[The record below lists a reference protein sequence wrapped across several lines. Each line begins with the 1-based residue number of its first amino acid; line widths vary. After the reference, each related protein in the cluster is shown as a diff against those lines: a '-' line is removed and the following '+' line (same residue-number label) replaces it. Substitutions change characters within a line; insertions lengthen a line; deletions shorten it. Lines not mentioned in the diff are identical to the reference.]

1 MTAPTGVTLPPAWPA
16 GRALAVSVSVMLE
29 QYADDSAPGIGPMGN
44 PLKAGVLDLQARSWA
59 EYGPKTGIWRL
70 LDVLAEHDVTAVVYA
85 SGLLAERYPD
95 VMRAIVAAG
104 HAIAAHGWT
113 QDVIPAYQ
121 TPADEARDVQRCIA
135 AIAASAGVRP
145 RGWISPRCTPSA
157 STAGLLRAAGFDWH
171 ADYFGDDL
179 PYAIAL
185 PDGELSAVPFT
196 MEVNDLPHAIRYG
209 NDPQAFV
216 ATLEHLVAGYAAPS
230 RPACMDI
237 TVHAHVYGRPAGS
250 IAFGEALALVRKH
263 ERSAFLTNHQSL
275 ADAFFPGRTPKG
287 SSAPGA

>member
-1 MTAPTGVTLPPAWPA
+1 MTTANATVSLPQGWPE
-16 GRALAVSVSVMLE
+16 GRTLAVSVSIMLE

-70 LDVLAEHDVTAVVYA
+70 LDVLAKHDVSAVVYA

-95 VMRAIVAAG
+95 VLRAIVATG
-104 HAIAAHGWT
+104 HVVAAHGWT

-121 TPADEARDVQRCIA
+121 SSADEARDIRRCIA
-135 AIAASAGVRP
+135 AIETSAGVRP

-157 STAGLLRAAGFDWH
+157 NTAGLLRGAGFDWH
-171 ADYFGDDL
+171 SDYFGDDL
-179 PYAIAL
+179 PYTIAL
-185 PDGELSAVPFT
+185 PEGELSAVPFT

-209 NDPQAFV
+209 NEPRAFV
-216 ATLEHLVAGYAAPS
+216 STLEHIVAGYAAPS
-230 RPACMDI
+230 RPACIDI

-250 IAFGEALALVRKH
+250 IALAEALTLVRKH
-263 ERSAFLTNHQSL
+263 EGSAFLTNHQRL
-275 ADAFFPGRTPKG
+275 ADAFFPGRTPVA
-287 SSAPGA
+287 APV